1 MKKNIDKF
9 VLFLKENTKNVKNR
23 MDTVFKDPYD

>member
-23 MDTVFKDPYD
+23 MDTVFIDPYD